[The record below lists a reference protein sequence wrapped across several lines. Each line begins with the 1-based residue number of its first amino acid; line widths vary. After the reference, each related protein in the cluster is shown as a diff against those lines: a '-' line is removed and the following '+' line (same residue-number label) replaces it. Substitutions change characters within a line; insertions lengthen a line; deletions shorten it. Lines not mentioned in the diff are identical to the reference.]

1 MAAIC
6 DPILGMKLNI
16 AATAV
21 SSSLIL
27 MIRIILVWG
36 ALTLGALCG
45 HAQQTLS
52 GHASDFTSVE
62 YFDVPNEKQMKTRL
76 SGTDALPLP
85 DNNGSVRIKN
95 LKLETFNTNGTPG
108 LIIEAP
114 ACVYD
119 TVNNVAN
126 SAGPL
131 QVRSADGRFRLNG
144 VGFLWRQDDSYLG
157 VSNQVDTVIKSGS
170 IKFSAP

>member
-1 MAAIC
+1 
-6 DPILGMKLNI
+6 MKLNI
-16 AATAV
+16 AAAAV

-27 MIRIILVWG
+27 MTLI
-36 ALTLGALCG
+36 LGAMIPGVLPG
-45 HAQQTLS
+45 RAQETLS

-62 YFDVPNEKQMKTRL
+62 YFDAPNEKQMKTRL

-108 LIIEAP
+108 LIIESP

-119 TVNNVAN
+119 TINGVAN

-131 QVRSADGRFRLNG
+131 EVRSADGRFRITG
-144 VGFLWRQDDSYLG
+144 VGFLWRQDDSSLAI
-157 VSNQVDTVIKSGS
+157 SNQVDTMIKSGS
-170 IKFSAP
+170 LKFSAP

>member
-1 MAAIC
+1 
-6 DPILGMKLNI
+6 MKLNI
-16 AATAV
+16 AAVAV

-27 MIRIILVWG
+27 F
-36 ALTLGALCG
+36 LGAPAGLT
-45 HAQQTLS
+45 QETLS

-62 YFDVPNEKQMKTRL
+62 YFDAPNEQQMKTRL

-119 TVNNVAN
+119 TINGIAT

-131 QVRSADGRFRLNG
+131 QVRSADGRFRVG
-144 VGFLWRQDDSYLG
+144 GTGFLWRQDDSYLAI
-157 VSNQVDTVIKSGS
+157 SNQVDTVIKSGS
-170 IKFSAP
+170 LKFSAP